1 MIKKI
6 TDKSFWRR
14 VGENARDRYKDMIF
28 EKGKTAYGTKYLNGK
43 YSADYRVAKA
53 SGKIKRSAAAY
64 ANKVVPVLTTDLQN
78 DLDKFL
84 KPLHD
89 GVQFGYTKQGFK
101 VKSLRDRFGKKGTLT
116 SKDQPLP
123 DKVVKYILKEY
134 NNYIKKNSK
143 NKTRHHRK

>member
-6 TDKSFWRR
+6 TDKSFWSR
-14 VGENARDRYKDMIF
+14 VGKNARDMYKDMIF

-43 YSADYRVAKA
+43 YSADY
-53 SGKIKRSAAAY
+53 
-64 ANKVVPVLTTDLQN
+64 
-78 DLDKFL
+78 
-84 KPLHD
+84 
-89 GVQFGYTKQGFK
+89 K

-123 DKVVKYILKEY
+123 DKIVKYILKEY
-134 NNYIKKNSK
+134 NKYIKKNSK